1 MTLHDRIMGLIPDD
15 ITNGGE
21 EFYDGFAEA
30 SRKAA
35 TLAKE
40 ADELMA
46 EMAGALEQAVLS
58 MQDSGYRNDSVAV
71 RAGRQAVNKYK
82 ESKQ

>member
-1 MTLHDRIMGLIPDD
+1 LIPDD

-40 ADELMA
+40 ADELLA
-46 EMAGALEQAVLS
+46 EMAEHILELVDAIETDEIIYESIV
-58 MQDSGYRNDSVAV
+58 V
-71 RAGRQAVNKYK
+71 RHLANETIEKYNTYK
-82 ESKQ
+82 ERNQ

>member
-1 MTLHDRIMGLIPDD
+1 MTLHDRIMGQLPDD

-46 EMAGALEQAVLS
+46 EMADLIDGYKMVMKAISVRPTRSTEILEK
-58 MQDSGYRNDSVAV
+58 YNT
-71 RAGRQAVNKYK
+71 YK
-82 ESKQ
+82 ERTK